1 MGKQRDRPP
10 LEARVC
16 RAIRLLAEGRT
27 TDDVARAVRVRPGTV
42 TSWMED
48 ADFQSLLAC
57 LEHYRQMQ
65 AALDTLN
72 DLTPG
77 AIEALRRA
85 LVGDDVRI
93 AVQAA
98 REVLD
103 RVGLIRRREI
113 QRIDPSSEQTI
124 RVEYVNPDGQAVSTP
139 PWSDRHPA
147 PPGTLQGGGVWP
159 PLWENR
165 DGQDPVDREG
175 ADGPDGL
182 VDQPDIPY
190 GG

>member
-1 MGKQRDRPP
+1 

-16 RAIRLLAEGRT
+16 RAIRLLAEGWSI
-27 TDDVARAVRVRPGTV
+27 DEVARAVRVRPGTV
-42 TSWMED
+42 ESWQAD
-48 ADFQSLLAC
+48 ADFQSLLDC
-57 LEHYRQMQ
+57 LQHYGQMQ
-65 AALDTLN
+65 DALETLN

-77 AIEALRRA
+77 AIAALRRA

-103 RVGLIRRREI
+103 RVGLIRRKGIISEI
-113 QRIDPSSEQTI
+113 EQTSEQTI
-124 RVEYVNPDGQAVSTP
+124 RVEYVNPDSQAVSTS

-159 PLWENR
+159 PLWQDG
-165 DGQDPVDREG
+165 DGQDSTDRAG
-175 ADGPDGL
+175 IDGPDDM
-182 VDQPDIPY
+182 VDQPDISY